1 VDEKNNVRQYFLT
14 LRKQLDANMVDY
26 ASQLIKDQ
34 FLKEWD
40 FKQQNISCFLP
51 MTQKK
56 EVNTFPLLQSLEKKN
71 KLWVPVTDFQQ
82 GRMAHFSFDQK
93 TPLKVN
99 PYGIP
104 EPVEPKNT
112 IDAKAL
118 DVIVIPLLAADF
130 GGNRIGYGKGFYD
143 KLLKDCSS
151 QAIRIG
157 LSFFEPIENIPCEA
171 FDEKLHFLVTPKQTY
186 RF

>member
-1 VDEKNNVRQYFLT
+1 MDEKNNVRQYFLT

-40 FKQQNISCFLP
+40 FKEQNISCFLP

-56 EVNTFPLLQSLEKKN
+56 EVNTFPILQSLEKKN

-82 GRMAHFSFDQK
+82 GTMAHFSFDQK
-93 TPLKVN
+93 TQLKEN

-104 EPVEPKNT
+104 EPVEPKTT
-112 IDAKAL
+112 IEAKAL
-118 DVIVIPLLAADF
+118 DVIV
-130 GGNRIGYGKGFYD
+130 
-143 KLLKDCSS
+143 
-151 QAIRIG
+151 
-157 LSFFEPIENIPCEA
+157 
-171 FDEKLHFLVTPKQTY
+171 
-186 RF
+186 